1 MIFGTEGDDLLEGMP
16 GADDVIYGYGGND
29 TLVGGDGAD
38 HLEGGAGADEID
50 GGEDEGLAEFFGSSR
65 NLVWGDTAKYV
76 DSDAGVTIDLAT
88 GTAEGGHAEGD
99 TLIGIESIRGSDHAD
114 VLVARNDDPAT
125 EEPEGSTLYGQRG
138 DDSLSGGDGQDHL
151 WGGKGDDTLIGGGG
165 FNILDGGAGADTL
178 DGGGSGSLDYAAYE
192 LSDAGVTV
200 NLATGEAEGGHAE
213 GDTLIEIEHL
223 WGSRHADHL
232 TGNDRFNIL
241 IGGAGADTL
250 DGGGGGFDMAFYGDS
265 KAGVTVNLATG
276 TGQGGHAE
284 GDTLTGIG
292 RVFGSRHNDHLIGG
306 DDDARLR
313 GENGNDTLEGGA
325 GNDHLDGGAGA
336 DVLDGGGGDWN
347 FAAYWGSDAGVTV
360 NLATGMGQGGHAE
373 GDTLTGILGVFG
385 SSHADHLIG
394 DAGHSNLQ
402 GNDGDDTLEGGAG
415 GDWLSGGAGADMLD
429 GGEGYD
435 DVNYRESDAGVTVNL
450 ATGTAEGGHAEGDTL
465 TGIENIWG
473 SRHADHLI
481 GDAEDDSLRGREG
494 NDTLDGGA
502 GDDDLD
508 GGAGADVLDGGEG
521 VDYAAYRHSDAG
533 VIINLATGLAQ
544 GGDAEGDTLREIEDV
559 RGSDH
564 NDRLI
569 GDAGN
574 NRLEG
579 RAGDDIL
586 EGRAGDDDLDGGAGS
601 DNVQGGAGDDN
612 LQGGSG
618 GDVLDGGEGYDSADY
633 WPSDA
638 GVTVNLATGTAQ
650 GGHAELDALRGIEN
664 VLGSNDHADHLTGDA
679 RNNYL
684 EGRGG
689 DDTLDGGAG
698 DDDLHGDDGND
709 HLDGG
714 AGDDTLEGG
723 AGDDTLEGGAGNDQL
738 HGGAGADRLKG
749 GDGGDH
755 LVGDAGADTLDGGEG
770 WDGTGYWGSDS
781 GVTVNLATG
790 TGQGGHAEGDTLAG
804 IDHLEGSEHAD
815 HLTGDDGGNFLVGN
829 AGADT
834 LDGGEGWDGT
844 GYWGSDSGVTVNLA
858 TGTGQGGHAEGDTL
872 AGIEGVSGSHHAD
885 HLIGDDHGNEL
896 NGDSGNDT
904 LEGGEGDDW
913 LDGQA
918 GEDLLTGGEGGDTFV
933 FGDGDTVTDFEDGSD
948 LIDIRED
955 FGHINAVNFDTN
967 VTIRQSGDDVEVQI
981 GDGVLTLTGVS
992 AADVTAD
999 DFILADIQGSDH
1011 ADHLIGDDGDNRL
1024 NGGGGDDTL
1033 EGGAGNDDLRGG
1045 AGADRLD
1052 GGDGHDDWAEYWGS
1066 DAGVTVNLATG
1077 TGQGGHAEGDTLT
1090 GIEKIRG
1097 SEHADHLTG
1106 DDEDNGFDAG
1116 AGADTLDGGEGHDF
1130 AGYWGSEAGVTVNLA
1145 TGMGQG
1151 GHAEGDTL
1159 TGIENLNGSDHADHL
1174 TGNDGHNY
1182 IEGNAGADMVDGG
1195 EGDDSAGYWGS
1206 DAGVTVNL
1214 ATGTGQGGH
1223 AEGDTLTGIEAISG
1237 SDHHADHLIGDDK
1250 DNGLGGN
1257 GGNDTLDGG
1266 DGDDNL
1272 NGDGGDDDLHGGGGN
1287 DTLEGG
1293 AGNDWLDG
1301 ADGEDLLTGGEGGD
1315 TFVFGDGDTV
1325 TDFEDGSDLIDI
1337 QEDFGHINAVNFE
1350 TNVTIRQSG
1359 DDVEVQIGDAV
1370 LTLTGLSAADV
1381 GADDF
1386 VLA

>member
-714 AGDDTLEGG
+714 AGDDHLDGG

-738 HGGAGADRLKG
+738 HGGAGADRLK
-749 GDGGDH
+749 
-755 LVGDAGADTLDGGEG
+755 
-770 WDGTGYWGSDS
+770 
-781 GVTVNLATG
+781 
-790 TGQGGHAEGDTLAG
+790 
-804 IDHLEGSEHAD
+804 
-815 HLTGDDGGNFLVGN
+815 
-829 AGADT
+829 
-834 LDGGEGWDGT
+834 
-844 GYWGSDSGVTVNLA
+844 
-858 TGTGQGGHAEGDTL
+858 
-872 AGIEGVSGSHHAD
+872 
-885 HLIGDDHGNEL
+885 
-896 NGDSGNDT
+896 
-904 LEGGEGDDW
+904 
-913 LDGQA
+913 
-918 GEDLLTGGEGGDTFV
+918 
-933 FGDGDTVTDFEDGSD
+933 
-948 LIDIRED
+948 
-955 FGHINAVNFDTN
+955 
-967 VTIRQSGDDVEVQI
+967 
-981 GDGVLTLTGVS
+981 
-992 AADVTAD
+992 
-999 DFILADIQGSDH
+999 
-1011 ADHLIGDDGDNRL
+1011 
-1024 NGGGGDDTL
+1024 
-1033 EGGAGNDDLRGG
+1033 
-1045 AGADRLD
+1045 